1 LSWRFNTQQRL
12 AGACLA
18 CLLSAVGPATA
29 ASDHSSGDG
38 SGASNERLRPNVYP
52 AEPVLP
58 SGAVPA
64 EPSFP
69 FFAVDWATTLR
80 GTYTNSTDEETSD
93 IRFVPSFVLEHEGSR
108 SQLGGSGE
116 IELSRPSDTQEVD
129 VSGLR
134 LNLEGGYALD
144 SVTALTGVADLSF
157 TQEPASTPGIA
168 NTIAQPAAT
177 LVGSIEGGAT
187 RQFGRFNI
195 GVTGAVARYL
205 YGPTE
210 LVDGT
215 VEDNDE
221 DNYWTLDGGLRLGF
235 QVTPIFEVF
244 GEGTLGRDLFA
255 RQSGVPRRDATDSS
269 ASVGVV
275 ARWNE
280 TLEASASTGL
290 ALRRFDDETLEEVT
304 AQLFEAAVTYRPD
317 STWRL
322 TGTLATDVQPSGPD
336 NSGST
341 RVQYS
346 ADADL
351 GYTVNSWLALR
362 ALAGW
367 HTARFEGSAETET
380 GYGLGA
386 GADYRVNAHTLVS
399 ADYGYART
407 DNSANGLDRGHQLS
421 LGVTLRR

>member
-1 LSWRFNTQQRL
+1 MLGVLL
-12 AGACLA
+12 AA
-18 CLLSAVGPATA
+18 GPVMA
-29 ASDHSSGDG
+29 ASDHATGDG
-38 SGASNERLRPNVYP
+38 SETSNERLLPNVYP
-52 AEPVLP
+52 AEPVLA
-58 SGAVPA
+58 SSAGLA
-64 EPSFP
+64 EPAHP
-69 FFAVDWATTLR
+69 FFDVDWATALR
-80 GTYTNSTDEETSD
+80 GTYTKSTDDETFD
-93 IRFVPSFVLEHEGSR
+93 IRFVPSFALEHEGSR
-108 SQLGGSGE
+108 SQLGASGE
-116 IELSRPSDTQEVD
+116 LELIRPSDTDEVD

-144 SVTALTGVADLSF
+144 SVTALSGAADLSYA
-157 TQEPASTPGIA
+157 QEPASTPGLANDIA
-168 NTIAQPAAT
+168 EPAAT
-177 LVGSIEGGAT
+177 LVGSLNGGAT

-210 LVDGT
+210 LVDRT
-215 VEDNDE
+215 VEDNED

-235 QVTPIFEVF
+235 QATPILEVF
-244 GEGTLGRDLFA
+244 GEGNLGRDLFA
-255 RQSGVPRRDATDSS
+255 RQTGMPTRDATDSS
-269 ASVGVV
+269 VSVGVV
-275 ARWNE
+275 GRWNE

-290 ALRRFDDETLEEVT
+290 ALRRFDDENLEEVT

-322 TGTLATDVQPSGPD
+322 TGALTTDVQPSGPD
-336 NSGST
+336 NGGTT

-346 ADADL
+346 ASADL

-367 HTARFEGSAETET
+367 HTARFEGSADTET

-386 GADYRVNAHTLVS
+386 GADYRVNAHTAASV
-399 ADYGYART
+399 DYGYART
-407 DNSANGLDRGHQLS
+407 DSTADGRDRSHQLS